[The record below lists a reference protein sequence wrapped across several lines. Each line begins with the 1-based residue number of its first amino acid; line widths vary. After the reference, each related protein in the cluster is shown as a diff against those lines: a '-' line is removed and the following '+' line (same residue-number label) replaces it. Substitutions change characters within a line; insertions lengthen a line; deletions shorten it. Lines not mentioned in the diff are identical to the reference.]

1 PSASGEGAEPTV
13 MGWDRSGTPCVL
25 KDISPVLQVTHHDH
39 SSADNPSY
47 FCHSFGT
54 FYCHTLTTHCKE
66 FPALP
71 HNNLTCY
78 SGSLTVSSTK
88 STFPS
93 LNAEPR
99 LTWCCL
105 TRSLPLPAEQKRS
118 ADSAYSSMHSCDKES
133 SNECTLS
140 QYDISIF
147 KMKNISKTV
156 AYGLTNRSLKTLV
169 SSFSKGQQMQ
179 EVMVRMLFHF
189 SRGSPGGA
197 FKNVSEQKKKTVVC

>member
-1 PSASGEGAEPTV
+1 TSAASSKGAEPAMT
-13 MGWDRSGTPCVL
+13 GRDRGGSPG
-25 KDISPVLQVTHHDH
+25 ISPTLQDTQPSQ
-39 SSADNPSY
+39 SSAENPTY

-54 FYCHTLTTHCKE
+54 FYCHALTTHCKE
-66 FPALP
+66 YPALS
-71 HNNLTCY
+71 HNNPTCY
-78 SGSLTVSSTK
+78 SGSLTVPSTK

-105 TRSLPLPAEQKRS
+105 TRSLPLPAEQKGN
-118 ADSAYSSMHSCDKES
+118 ADSAYSSMHACGKES

-140 QYDISIF
+140 KYDISIF

-179 EVMVRMLFHF
+179 EL
-189 SRGSPGGA
+189 SSEAPGGA
-197 FKNVSEQKKKTVVC
+197 FKNISEQKKKTVVC

>member
-1 PSASGEGAEPTV
+1 TTASSKGAEPTI
-13 MGWDRSGTPCVL
+13 MGWDGGASPCIL
-25 KDISPVLQVTHHDH
+25 KDISPALQDTQHSQSSTH
-39 SSADNPSY
+39 NPTY

-54 FYCHTLTTHCKE
+54 FYCHTLTTRCKE

-105 TRSLPLPAEQKRS
+105 TRSLPLPAEQKGN
-118 ADSAYSSMHSCDKES
+118 ADSAYSSMHTCDKES
-133 SNECTLS
+133 GNEHTLS
-140 QYDISIF
+140 KYDISIF
-147 KMKNISKTV
+147 KMKNISKSV

-179 EVMVRMLFHF
+179 EL
-189 SRGSPGGA
+189 SSAAPGGA
-197 FKNVSEQKKKTVVC
+197 SKNISEQKKKTGLC

>member
-1 PSASGEGAEPTV
+1 SASGKGAEPTV
-13 MGWDRSGTPCVL
+13 MGWDRSRTPCVL
-25 KDISPVLQVTHHDH
+25 KDISPALQVTQHAH

-78 SGSLTVSSTK
+78 SGSLTVSSVK

-105 TRSLPLPAEQKRS
+105 TRSLPLPAEQKGS
-118 ADSAYSSMHSCDKES
+118 ADSVYSSMHSCDKES
-133 SNECTLS
+133 SNKCTLS
-140 QYDISIF
+140 EYDISIF

-179 EVMVRMLFHF
+179 EL
-189 SRGSPGGA
+189 SSAAPGGA
-197 FKNVSEQKKKTVVC
+197 FKNISEQKKKAVVC

>member
-1 PSASGEGAEPTV
+1 MTTASSKEAEQTV
-13 MGWDRSGTPCVL
+13 VGWDRGGSPCVL
-25 KDISPVLQVTHHDH
+25 QDISPALQDTQHSQ
-39 SSADNPSY
+39 SSANNTTY

-54 FYCHTLTTHCKE
+54 LYCHSLTTHCKE

-71 HNNLTCY
+71 HNNLTGCL
-78 SGSLTVSSTK
+78 GSLTISSTK

-105 TRSLPLPAEQKRS
+105 ARSLPLPAEQKGN
-118 ADSAYSSMHSCDKES
+118 ADSAYSSMYTSDKES
-133 SNECTLS
+133 SNECSLS
-140 QYDISIF
+140 KYDISIF

-156 AYGLTNRSLKTLV
+156 AYGLTNRSLKTWV

-179 EVMVRMLFHF
+179 E
-189 SRGSPGGA
+189 SSSAAPGGA
-197 FKNVSEQKKKTVVC
+197 FKNIPEQKKKTVAC

>member
-1 PSASGEGAEPTV
+1 SSKDAEPTA
-13 MGWDRSGTPCVL
+13 MGWGTGGSPCIL
-25 KDISPVLQVTHHDH
+25 KDMSPTLQDMEH
-39 SSADNPSY
+39 SQSSTDSSTY

-54 FYCHTLTTHCKE
+54 FYCHTLTSHCKE

-71 HNNLTCY
+71 NNSLTCF
-78 SGSLTVSSTK
+78 SESLTVSSTK

-105 TRSLPLPAEQKRS
+105 TRSLPLPTEQKGN
-118 ADSAYSSMHSCDKES
+118 ADSAYSSMHTCGKES

-140 QYDISIF
+140 KNDISIF

-156 AYGLTNRSLKTLV
+156 TYGLTNRSLKTLV
-169 SSFSKGQQMQ
+169 SSFSQGQQMQ
-179 EVMVRMLFHF
+179 EL
-189 SRGSPGGA
+189 SSAAPGGA
-197 FKNVSEQKKKTVVC
+197 FKNTSEQKKKTAVC

>member
-1 PSASGEGAEPTV
+1 SASRQAAEPTAA
-13 MGWDRSGTPCVL
+13 GWHRGGSPCVL
-25 KDISPVLQVTHHDH
+25 KDASPTAQATQH
-39 SSADNPSY
+39 SQRSTDNPTY

-71 HNNLTCY
+71 HNTLTCY

-105 TRSLPLPAEQKRS
+105 TRSLPLPAEQKGN
-118 ADSAYSSMHSCDKES
+118 ADSAYSSMHTCDKES

-140 QYDISIF
+140 KYDISVF

-169 SSFSKGQQMQ
+169 SSFSKGQQKQ
-179 EVMVRMLFHF
+179 EL
-189 SRGSPGGA
+189 SSAAPGGA
-197 FKNVSEQKKKTVVC
+197 FKNISEQKKKTAVC

>member
-1 PSASGEGAEPTV
+1 TTASSKNAEPTGV
-13 MGWDRSGTPCVL
+13 GWDRGGSPCVL
-25 KDISPVLQVTHHDH
+25 QDMQHSQ
-39 SSADNPSY
+39 SSANNTTF

-71 HNNLTCY
+71 YNNLTGC
-78 SGSLTVSSTK
+78 SESLTVSSTK

-105 TRSLPLPAEQKRS
+105 TRSLPLPAEQKGN
-118 ADSAYSSMHSCDKES
+118 ADSAYSSMHTSDKES
-133 SNECTLS
+133 SNECSLS
-140 QYDISIF
+140 KYDISIF

-156 AYGLTNRSLKTLV
+156 AYGLTNRSLKTWA
-169 SSFSKGQQMQ
+169 SSFAKGQQMQ
-179 EVMVRMLFHF
+179 E
-189 SRGSPGGA
+189 SSSAAPGGA
-197 FKNVSEQKKKTVVC
+197 FKNISEQKKKTVAC

>member
-1 PSASGEGAEPTV
+1 AASSKTPEQTVLEWGTDGSA
-13 MGWDRSGTPCVL
+13 CVL
-25 KDISPVLQVTHHDH
+25 KDVSPALQDMQHSQ
-39 SSADNPSY
+39 SSADNSTY

-54 FYCHTLTTHCKE
+54 FYCHALTTHCKE

-71 HNNLTCY
+71 HNSLTCY

-93 LNAEPR
+93 LSAEPR

-105 TRSLPLPAEQKRS
+105 TRSLPLPAEQKGN
-118 ADSAYSSMHSCDKES
+118 ADSAYSSMHICDKES

-140 QYDISIF
+140 KYDISVF

-179 EVMVRMLFHF
+179 EL
-189 SRGSPGGA
+189 SSAAPGGA
-197 FKNVSEQKKKTVVC
+197 FANISEQKKK